1 MLSRLRRKCNERKE
15 EKEKD
20 TNIQAINDRIVQRH
34 WLSKAKTSDGQSKRE
49 YPTFVSSMQAN
60 SSKHLHHIINSF
72 PVDRRKRASL
82 ANRFLLRRRD
92 IPRLG
97 FDLLQTSLAPSAP
110 RLGRVDALR
119 VTSVV
124 LGTINAGPYVLVV
137 DLVVVFGGHFDSAGV
152 DGMVL
157 QCLFASESP
166 LLETGS
172 VGVVVDLGDHVVG
185 QMAVFMG

>member
-1 MLSRLRRKCNERKE
+1 MKERK
-15 EKEKD
+15 KEKRHKK
-20 TNIQAINDRIVQRH
+20 IQAINDRIVQRH
-34 WLSKAKTSDGQSKRE
+34 SQNERQTIKKR
-49 YPTFVSSMQAN
+49 VSNSMQAN
-60 SSKHLHHIINSF
+60 SSKHLHHIIHSF
-72 PVDRRKRASL
+72 PVDRRKRTSL
-82 ANRFLLRRRD
+82 ANGFLLRRRD
-92 IPRLG
+92 VPRLR

-124 LGTINAGPYVLVV
+124 LGAINAGPYVLVV

-166 LLETGS
+166 LLEPGS
-172 VGVVVDLGDHVVG
+172 VGVIVDFGDHVVG